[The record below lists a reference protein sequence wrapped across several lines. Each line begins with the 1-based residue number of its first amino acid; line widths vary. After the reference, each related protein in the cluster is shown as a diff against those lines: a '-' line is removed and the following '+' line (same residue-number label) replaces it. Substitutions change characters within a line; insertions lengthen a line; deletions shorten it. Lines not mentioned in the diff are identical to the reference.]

1 MSRLRIRDALLS
13 LEVHVLA
20 SGSDGNC
27 VVVKADDTAI
37 MIDAGLSGRKIT
49 ALMSKAGLEP
59 KRIDAILLTHE
70 HSDHVQGA
78 GVLSRKHDIPIH
90 ANRYTYMHSK
100 LGNVSGKEIFQT
112 LKPFSIGPVTVRPL
126 PTSHDAVEPNAFAFQ
141 FNGTRM
147 LLATDTGK
155 VTDPVMEELSLVD
168 LAIIESNYDNELLV
182 NGDYPVF
189 LKRLIRSDNGHLSN
203 VDCAAALKRTEREGR
218 KVFLAH
224 LSKNN
229 NTPEIAKETVSS
241 GTGCKLCELDC
252 LECQGDVRCITL

>member
-1 MSRLRIRDALLS
+1 LS
-13 LEVHVLA
+13 LEAHILA

-27 VVVKADDTAI
+27 VVVEADDTFI

-49 ALMSKAGLEP
+49 ALMSKAGLDP

-90 ANRYTYMHSK
+90 ANRYTYMNSR
-100 LGNVSGKEIFQT
+100 LGNVFGKEIFQT
-112 LKPFSIGPVTVRPL
+112 MKPFSIGPVTVRPL
-126 PTSHDAVEPNAFAFQ
+126 PTLHNAVEPNAFAFQ

-155 VTDPVMEELSLVD
+155 VTDPVMEELGVVD
-168 LAIIESNYDNELLV
+168 LAIIESNYDNEMLV
-182 NGDYPVF
+182 RGDYPVF
-189 LKRLIRSDNGHLSN
+189 LKRLIKSDSGHLSN
-203 VDCAAALKRTEREGR
+203 VDCAAALKRTAREGR
-218 KVFLAH
+218 RVFLAH

-229 NTPEIAKETVSS
+229 NTPEIAKETVSC
-241 GTGCKLCELDC
+241 GTGCNAGDLDC
-252 LECQGDVRCITL
+252 LECQGDVRSISL